1 MSEELTHTPPP
12 EAVQLSEI
20 LATAPVTVRVVAGV
34 LMVRERER
42 SRRLPETVSAVA
54 YVAVW
59 SPWIRSELVASVEVF
74 ETSRALPVVRAVAVM
89 PETLVLVTVE
99 SMSNWASGVVS
110 PMPTLPAS
118 VIAPVV
124 QEKVFPVAS
133 VVFPFKDSAP
143 VPVEKVPAP
152 EIAKLPEDWVY
163 PDMFSNA
170 PALVSLDV
178 AAVRSDPSE
187 RSRLAICEAVELR
200 KVRVLVAA
208 PVMSRVLFPPAQV
221 RVAGLMVSVSVGES
235 PRVVSPSTDKVPE
248 TVVLAVV
255 VFPARTRLFP

>member
-1 MSEELTHTPPP
+1 M
-12 EAVQLSEI
+12 
-20 LATAPVTVRVVAGV
+20 
-34 LMVRERER
+34 
-42 SRRLPETVSAVA
+42 
-54 YVAVW
+54 
-59 SPWIRSELVASVEVF
+59 
-74 ETSRALPVVRAVAVM
+74 
-89 PETLVLVTVE
+89 
-99 SMSNWASGVVS
+99 
-110 PMPTLPAS
+110 
-118 VIAPVV
+118 
-124 QEKVFPVAS
+124 
-133 VVFPFKDSAP
+133 
-143 VPVEKVPAP
+143 
-152 EIAKLPEDWVY
+152 Y

-170 PALVSLDV
+170 PALVSLNV